1 MRARLTRFL
10 HPLTGGRDGR
20 GWDFGEAVYLSDV
33 AALIE
38 DTPGV
43 DAVRFLQLMVG
54 QASAATACPS
64 SRSSWS
70 PPANSQLKIVVP
82 SVPYALA

>member
-1 MRARLTRFL
+1 M
-10 HPLTGGRDGR
+10 P
-20 GWDFGEAVYLSDV
+20 VYLSDI

-54 QASAATACPS
+54 STVFGDLVPVDPEQLVAAGD
-64 SRSSWS
+64 
-70 PPANSQLKIVVP
+70 SQLKLIVP
-82 SVPYALA
+82 SATYALA